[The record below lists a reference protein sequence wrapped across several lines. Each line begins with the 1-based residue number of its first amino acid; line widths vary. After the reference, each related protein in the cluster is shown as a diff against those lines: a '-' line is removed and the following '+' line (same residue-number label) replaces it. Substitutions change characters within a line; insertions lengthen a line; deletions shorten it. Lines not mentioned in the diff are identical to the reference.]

1 MMKVYEY
8 LLSDV
13 AKEYDDYSITIQ
25 DTEGNILFYG
35 DKYDLIT
42 SDEYGELLILKT
54 EENKKEKYLIFMT
67 FINEEN

>member
-1 MMKVYEY
+1 MKVYEY
-8 LLSDV
+8 LLSDINNI
-13 AKEYDDYSITIQ
+13 YDDYTISVQ

-42 SDEYGELLILKT
+42 SDEYGELLVLKT

-67 FINEEN
+67 L

>member
-1 MMKVYEY
+1 MKVIEF
-8 LLSDV
+8 LLRDI
-13 AKEYDDYSITIQ
+13 AKEYDDYTISVQ

-42 SDEYGELLILKT
+42 SDEYGNLLVLKT

-67 FINEEN
+67 L